1 MVSNMKILSI
11 SSDRK
16 VFEEGSAMRTRT
28 REYGRL
34 VDEMHI
40 IVCAKNSHQHKDTVL
55 PPNIFLYP
63 TNTRTR
69 FGYMLSAIRY
79 ARALAKRGVQ
89 FDIVTAQD
97 PFELGVTAFLIA
109 RMIGAKLHLQV
120 HTDFMSPYFIN
131 ESLTNRIR
139 SMIARSL
146 VRRADALRVV
156 SERIKNSLQGV
167 DGPVCVLPIFIDV
180 EHIAR
185 SPVIKNLKDT
195 YPQFEKHILMASRLS
210 PEKNIELA
218 LLSMREVAKKSPT
231 TGLIIVGSG
240 AQEKALREKVRTLN
254 IQSSVVFEGWQN
266 DLISYYK
273 TADIFLLTSNYE
285 GYGMTIVEALAA
297 GCPVVATDVG
307 CVGEIMHHGVQG
319 LVVPVGDKDA
329 IVRAILDVLSGKVT
343 FAHSIPKLHSKE
355 DYLAQYRAS
364 WQDTLRDF
372 PKHKN

>member
-16 VFEEGSAMRTRT
+16 VFEEGSAMRART

-69 FGYMLSAIRY
+69 FGHIFSAIIH
-79 ARALAKRGVQ
+79 ARALARRGVR
-89 FDIVTAQD
+89 FDVVTAQD

-109 RMIGAKLHLQV
+109 RMIGAKLHLQI
-120 HTDFMSPYFIN
+120 HTDFMSPYFIK
-131 ESLTNRIR
+131 ESLINRIR
-139 SMIARSL
+139 SMIAKLL

-167 DGPVCVLPIFIDV
+167 DGPVRVLPIFIDV
-180 EHIAR
+180 EHITQ
-185 SPVIKNLKDT
+185 SLVVKNLKSI

-218 LLSMREVAKKSPT
+218 ILSMSEVVKKSPT

-240 AQEKALREKVRTLN
+240 DQEKALREKVRTLT
-254 IQSSVVFEGWQN
+254 IQSNVVFEGWQN

-307 CVGEIMHHGVQG
+307 CVGEIMHHGVHG

-343 FAHSIPKLHSKE
+343 LTSSILKTSSKE
-355 DYLAQYRAS
+355 DYLAQYLAS

-372 PKHKN
+372 PKYKN

>member
-16 VFEEGSAMRTRT
+16 VFEEGSAMRART

-69 FGYMLSAIRY
+69 FGYMFSAIIH
-79 ARALAKRGVQ
+79 ARALARRGVR
-89 FDIVTAQD
+89 FDVVTAQD
-97 PFELGVTAFLIA
+97 PFELGVTAFFIA
-109 RMIGAKLHLQV
+109 RMTGAKLHLQV
-120 HTDFMSPYFIN
+120 HTDFMSPHFIK
-131 ESLTNRIR
+131 ESLINRIR
-139 SMIARSL
+139 SMIAKLL

-167 DGPVCVLPIFIDV
+167 DGPVRVLPIFIDV
-180 EHIAR
+180 EHITQ
-185 SPVIKNLKDT
+185 SLVVKNLKSI

-218 LLSMREVAKKSPT
+218 ILSMSEVVKKSPT
-231 TGLIIVGSG
+231 AGLIIVGSG
-240 AQEKALREKVRTLN
+240 DQEKALREKVRTLT
-254 IQSSVVFEGWQN
+254 IQSNVVFEGWQN

-307 CVGEIMHHGVQG
+307 CVGEIMHHGVHG

-343 FAHSIPKLHSKE
+343 LTSSILKTSSKE
-355 DYLAQYRAS
+355 DYLAQYLAS

>member
-16 VFEEGSAMRTRT
+16 VFEEGSAMRART

-34 VDEMHI
+34 VDELHV
-40 IVCAKNSHQHKDTVL
+40 IVFAKKSHQYQDAVL
-55 PPNIFLYP
+55 SSNIFLYP

-69 FGYMLSAIRY
+69 FGYILSAIRH

-109 RMIGAKLHLQV
+109 RMIGAKLHLQI
-120 HTDFMSPYFIN
+120 HTDFMSPYFIK
-131 ESLTNRIR
+131 ESLINRVR
-139 SMIARSL
+139 SMVARSL

-167 DGPVCVLPIFIDV
+167 DGPVRVLPIFIDV
-180 EHIAR
+180 EHIAH

-195 YPQFEKHILMASRLS
+195 YPQFKKHILMASRLS
-210 PEKNIELA
+210 SEKNIELA
-218 LLSMREVAKKSPT
+218 ILSMGEVVKKNPT
-231 TGLIIVGSG
+231 AGLIIVGSG
-240 AQEKALREKVRTLN
+240 DQEKALREQVRTLN
-254 IQSSVVFEGWQN
+254 IQSNVVFEGWQN